1 MIKDKVL
8 FEMKMVERG
17 YTYGKLAS
25 AIGCSVTTLNQKVN
39 HDIDFRLW
47 ETERLADV
55 LDLTLEEYLSIF
67 IRKKF

>member
-17 YTYGKLAS
+17 YTYRKLAS

-55 LDLTLEEYLSIF
+55 LDLTLEEYLRIF